1 MPKAVR
7 GCILRAFLDS
17 NTKLRLPLEGEA
29 ILESGPRAFTVSEVI
44 EGRSLSRFQIGTVA
58 LCGLV
63 VVLDG
68 FDAQCIG
75 FLAPAIAEDLS
86 IPLKT
91 FGPIFAASLIGLMLA
106 AMGVGPIADRVGPS
120 GQRCSRRSRLR
131 SFLCFPRGPI
141 RSTGFCFY
149 DF

>member
-1 MPKAVR
+1 MPKDAKR
-7 GCILRAFLDS
+7 GSRVYSQGLPRLEH
-17 NTKLRLPLEGEA
+17 KLRFPPEGEA
-29 ILESGPRAFTVSEVI
+29 ILESGPRAITVSEVI

-91 FGPIFAASLIGLMLA
+91 FGPIFSASLIGLMIA
-106 AMGVGPIADRVGPS
+106 AMGVGPIPDRVGRKRPA
-120 GQRCSRRSRLR
+120 RHSRL
-131 SFLCFPRGPI
+131 
-141 RSTGFCFY
+141 T
-149 DF
+149 